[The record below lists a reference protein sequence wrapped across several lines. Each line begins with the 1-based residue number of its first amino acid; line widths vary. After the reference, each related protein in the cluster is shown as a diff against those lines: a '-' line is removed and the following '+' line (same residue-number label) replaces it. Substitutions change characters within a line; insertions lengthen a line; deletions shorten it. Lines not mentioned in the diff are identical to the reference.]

1 MILCQF
7 LPQIN
12 MSQPQIHTCA
22 LPLEPPIHLP
32 PHPTLLGCHRALCL
46 NSLHNTA
53 NCHCLFILYM
63 VKYMFQCYSP
73 NFSHSLLPQLCA
85 HVSVI
90 YVYISIAIILID
102 YPSRFH
108 IYALI
113 YDICFSLSDL
123 PHSVNSLAMNIV
135 VHLYFLLHMSIMVS

>member
-1 MILCQF
+1 
-7 LPQIN
+7 
-12 MSQPQIHTCA
+12 
-22 LPLEPPIHLP
+22 
-32 PHPTLLGCHRALCL
+32 
-46 NSLHNTA
+46 
-53 NCHCLFILYM
+53 
-63 VKYMFQCYSP
+63 MFQCYSP

-135 VHLYFLLHMSIMVS
+135 VHLYFWLHMSIMVS